1 MVPIWVS
8 SHESEVDVI
17 VYIVYTAVLL
27 SSSVLYCTVQ
37 CPYVVIREVDYYGVL
52 SVSKLQNRCYIYI
65 YAVVYL
71 LNPPC
76 TYVNI
81 T

>member
-1 MVPIWVS
+1 MVGSWVS

-27 SSSVLYCTVQ
+27 SSSVLNCTVQ
-37 CPYVVIREVDYYGVL
+37 CPYVVIGEVDYVL
-52 SVSKLQNRCYIYI
+52 YRARVIKM
-65 YAVVYL
+65 AF
-71 LNPPC
+71 PP
-76 TYVNI
+76 TPMF